1 MSRNRQ
7 ETQKRAE
14 SRRKKKRNLFKLL
27 AAAILCAA
35 VLLGAAVCL
44 LAEPIQ
50 ARLDIQPDKN
60 AMDGRLRAGSGQLVE
75 AGQYRVV
82 LNQLPTMKE
91 GSRECNIEFE
101 NPEGNQYN
109 SRINLYLKSD
119 GKRLGGTKRV
129 DAGKYVETVELN
141 RTLEAGEYPLLAKI
155 ELFTGTEPAGEM
167 TLEITLRVV
176 KGAGEG

>member
-1 MSRNRQ
+1 MQEHNQRNKSRQRYRLHRNRI
-7 ETQKRAE
+7 
-14 SRRKKKRNLFKLL
+14 LL
-27 AAAILCAA
+27 VMGCLLVTAAAAGGIA
-35 VLLGAAVCL
+35 VFRFPAPV
-44 LAEPIQ
+44 Q
-50 ARLDIQPDKN
+50 AWMDIQPDRH
-60 AMDGRLRAGSGQLVE
+60 AVSGSLHSRE
-75 AGQYRVV
+75 SREIDKDNFWVV